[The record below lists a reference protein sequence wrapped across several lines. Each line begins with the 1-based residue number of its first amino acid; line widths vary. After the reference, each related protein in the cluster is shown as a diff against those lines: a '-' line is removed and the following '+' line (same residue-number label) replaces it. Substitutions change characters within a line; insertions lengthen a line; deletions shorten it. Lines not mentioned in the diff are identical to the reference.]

1 MGAKLSVAEQ
11 IKANKRMIT
20 RAVRDMD
27 RERAQLEREEKKLEA
42 DIRRLA
48 QKGQMGAVRVAAK
61 DLVRTRQHIQKFHQ
75 MSSQL
80 KGLSLK
86 MTTMKTSHE
95 ISTAMGKMAKAMK
108 QMNKQMNIPQMQKMM
123 MEFERQEGM
132 MEMTMDMADDVIDN
146 ALGGAD
152 EETED
157 EIVSKILDEIGVDMS
172 QGLKQAPTSQLGGA
186 DKQAEQDGEK
196 DVSELEARLQN
207 LRKEG

>member
-1 MGAKLSVAEQ
+1 MGNKLSVADQ
-11 IKANKRMIT
+11 IKANKRMINK
-20 RAVRDMD
+20 AIRDMD
-27 RERAQLEREEKKLEA
+27 RERMQLEREEKKLEA

-61 DLVRTRQHIQKFHQ
+61 DLVRTRQHVQKFHQ

-80 KGLSLK
+80 KGLNLK

-95 ISTAMGKMAKAMK
+95 ITTAMGKMAKAMK

-146 ALGGAD
+146 ALANGD
-152 EETED
+152 EENED
-157 EIVSKILDEIGVDMS
+157 EIVQKILDEIGVDMS
-172 QGLKQAPTSQLGGA
+172 QNLKEAPT
-186 DKQAEQDGEK
+186 KQVGTATAAEEAEANN
-196 DVSELEARLQN
+196 DVSDLEARLQN
-207 LRKEG
+207 LRREG